1 VRAILGI
8 VQIRRPDE
16 PFDDGPSSDGP
27 HDRDGGGPAPG
38 VHHGP
43 DGSVYFRVRT
53 GVIVGKFAVSAL
65 LVLIAVTA
73 GQGFSFWLG
82 LVAAGLVAG
91 YGLRDVLGRERLR
104 ADATGVRIGSGFAG
118 HRELDWSQV
127 ERVRVDNRLRFG
139 LRTDMLELDA
149 GEQLF
154 LLSRYDL
161 GAEPRD
167 AFEALEAV
175 RGSA

>member
-1 VRAILGI
+1 
-8 VQIRRPDE
+8 
-16 PFDDGPSSDGP
+16 
-27 HDRDGGGPAPG
+27 
-38 VHHGP
+38 
-43 DGSVYFRVRT
+43 
-53 GVIVGKFAVSAL
+53 
-65 LVLIAVTA
+65 
-73 GQGFSFWLG
+73 
-82 LVAAGLVAG
+82 
-91 YGLRDVLGRERLR
+91 
-104 ADATGVRIGSGFAG
+104 VRIGSGFAG
-118 HRELDWSQV
+118 HRELGWSQV

-175 RGSA
+175 RRSG